1 MNWLRWGLRNQQP
14 ELFEDQVTSS
24 QPGLDFTVAFRTE
37 WQAPRSTPASRLPSG
52 EASRTVRQLTERAAA
67 RHTVLRPA
75 AAEQEINRLLA
86 HSLPL
91 RTDELEVSWACVNVS
106 VAVEVRTYAEQITQ
120 ARRELELDALARR
133 QVQARMQFM
142 HEEILH
148 SPASARIYL
157 MLENSARLGVLPP
170 GLDVD
175 GVVQEI
181 QRWSPQ
187 SRWVVIAQLVHTF
200 VDRLSE
206 ADADALLV
214 TLRSLFHDF
223 GEPDL
228 AAQVPVPA
236 TPSSENSGS

>member
-1 MNWLRWGLRNQQP
+1 MSWLGWGLRKQQP

-37 WQAPRSTPASRLPSG
+37 WRAPRSTPLPRLPAG
-52 EASRTVRQLTERAAA
+52 EASRTVRVLAEQAAA

-75 AAEQEINRLLA
+75 VAEQEINSLLA
-86 HSLPL
+86 RSLPL
-91 RTDELEVSWACVNVS
+91 RTDELEVSWARVTVS
-106 VAVEVRTYAEQITQ
+106 VPVEVRTHAEQIAQ
-120 ARRELELDALARR
+120 AHRELELDALARR
-133 QVQARMQFM
+133 QVQARMRFM
-142 HEEILH
+142 HEKILH

-175 GVVQEI
+175 RVVQEI
-181 QRWSPQ
+181 QRWNPQ

-200 VDRLSE
+200 IDRLSE

-223 GEPDL
+223 GEPEL
-228 AAQVPVPA
+228 AAQVPVPT
-236 TPSSENSGS
+236 TPSSQNPGS

>member
-1 MNWLRWGLRNQQP
+1 MSWLRWGLRDQQP

-24 QPGLDFTVAFRTE
+24 QSGLDFTMAFRTE
-37 WQAPRSTPASRLPSG
+37 WRAPRSTPVPRLPSG
-52 EASRTVRQLTERAAA
+52 EASRTVRVLAEQVAA

-86 HSLPL
+86 RSLPL
-91 RTDELEVSWACVNVS
+91 RTDELEVSWACVSVS
-106 VAVEVRTYAEQITQ
+106 VAVEVRTYAEQIAQ
-120 ARRELELDALARR
+120 ARRELELDTLAQR
-133 QVQARMQFM
+133 QVQARMKFM
-142 HEEILH
+142 HEEILRT
-148 SPASARIYL
+148 PASARIYL

-181 QRWSPQ
+181 QRWNPQ
-187 SRWVVIAQLVHTF
+187 SRWVVVAQLVHTF
-200 VDRLSE
+200 IDRLSE
-206 ADADALLV
+206 PDADALLV

-228 AAQVPVPA
+228 AAQVPAPA
-236 TPSSENSGS
+236 TPPSQNPGS